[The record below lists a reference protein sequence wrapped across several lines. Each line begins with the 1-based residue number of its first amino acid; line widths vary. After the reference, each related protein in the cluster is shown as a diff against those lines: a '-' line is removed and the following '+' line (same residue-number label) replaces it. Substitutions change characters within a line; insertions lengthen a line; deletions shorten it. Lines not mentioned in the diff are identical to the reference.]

1 MSMTDLNYDDAP
13 FAIRDDL
20 TMAHRVVWER
30 LSSPGTW
37 LTADTRVAI
46 ITEVRNANG
55 CALCRQR
62 KEALSPY
69 SVDGDHDSL
78 GDLPEN
84 IVEVIHRVVSDPAR
98 LMKKWYDDCLASGL
112 TEEEYVEI
120 IGVVCSTVSI
130 DTFARATG
138 LPLRELPSP
147 QPGEPTRIRPH
158 NAKPGGA
165 WVPWIGRDDAEGD
178 DIPRFGPPGSN
189 IRRSL
194 SLVPAEAHGFME
206 MNEAQY
212 LTGVQMRDFWT
223 DYRAIS
229 RMQIELVA
237 GRVSA
242 INQCAY

>member
-1 MSMTDLNYDDAP
+1 MTELNYDDAP
-13 FAIRDDL
+13 FAVRSDITD
-20 TMAHRVVWER
+20 AHRNAWNC

-37 LTADTRVAI
+37 LSAGTRVAI
-46 ITEVRNANG
+46 IAEVRNATG
-55 CALCRQR
+55 CALCAAR

-69 SVDGDHDSL
+69 GVDGVHDSL

-98 LMKKWYDDCLASGL
+98 LMKKWYGECLASGL
-112 TEEEYVEI
+112 SEEEYVEI

-130 DTFARATG
+130 DTFARAAG
-138 LPLRELPSP
+138 LKLRGLPSP
-147 QPGEPTRIRPH
+147 KPGEPSRIRPH
-158 NAKPGGA
+158 NARQGDA
-165 WVPWIGRDDAEGD
+165 WVPWIGAEDAEGD

-189 IRRSL
+189 VRRAL

-212 LTGVQMRDFWT
+212 LNGIQMRDFST

>member
-1 MSMTDLNYDDAP
+1 MSDLNYDDAP
-13 FAIRDDL
+13 FAIRGDL
-20 TMAHRVVWER
+20 TSSHRNAWER

-37 LTADTRVAI
+37 LGADTRVAI
-46 ITEVRNANG
+46 IAEVRNGPA
-55 CALCRQR
+55 CSLCTAR

-69 SVDGDHDSL
+69 AVEGDHDSL

-84 IVEVIHRVVSDPAR
+84 IVEVVHRVVSDPAR

-112 TEEEYVEI
+112 SEEEYVEI

-130 DTFARATG
+130 DSFARAAG
-138 LPLRELPSP
+138 LPLRALPSP
-147 QPGEPTRIRPH
+147 TPGEPTRVRPH

-189 IRRSL
+189 IRRAL

-212 LTGVQMRDFWT
+212 LNGVQMRDFST

>member
-1 MSMTDLNYDDAP
+1 MTEFNYDDAP
-13 FAIRDDL
+13 FAIRADL
-20 TMAHRVVWER
+20 ADAHRAAWQR
-30 LSSPGTW
+30 LSAPGTW
-37 LTADTRVAI
+37 LSAETRVAI
-46 ITEVRNANG
+46 IAEVRNVKG
-55 CALCRQR
+55 CRLCAAR

-69 SVDGDHDSL
+69 SVDGTHDSL

-98 LMKKWYDDCLASGL
+98 LMKKWYDDCIASGL

-130 DTFARATG
+130 DTFAHAAG
-138 LPLRELPSP
+138 LPLRDLPRP
-147 QPGEPTRIRPH
+147 TPGEPTRVRPR
-158 NAKPGGA
+158 NAKQGDA
-165 WVPWIGRDDAEGD
+165 WVPWIGAEDAEGD

-189 IRRSL
+189 VRRAL

-212 LTGVQMRDFWT
+212 LNGVQMRDFST
-223 DYRAIS
+223 DYRAID

>member
-1 MSMTDLNYDDAP
+1 MTDLNYDDAP
-13 FAIRDDL
+13 FAIRDEL
-20 TMAHRVVWER
+20 TSSHRNAWER

-37 LTADTRVAI
+37 LTAETRVAI
-46 ITEVRNANG
+46 IAEVRIAPA
-55 CALCRQR
+55 CSLCKAR
-62 KEALSPY
+62 KDALSPY
-69 SVDGDHDSL
+69 AVAGDHDSH

-84 IVEVIHRVVSDPAR
+84 IVEVVHRVVSDPAR

-130 DTFARATG
+130 DSFTRAAG
-138 LPLRELPSP
+138 LPLRDLPSP
-147 QPGEPTRIRPH
+147 TPGEPTRVRPH

-165 WVPWIGRDDAEGD
+165 WVPWIGRNDAEGD

-189 IRRSL
+189 IRRAL
-194 SLVPAEAHGFME
+194 SLVPEEAHGFME

-212 LTGVQMRDFWT
+212 LNGVQMRDFST
-223 DYRAIS
+223 DYRAIN

>member
-1 MSMTDLNYDDAP
+1 MTELNYDDAP
-13 FAIRDDL
+13 FAIRADL
-20 TMAHRVVWER
+20 ADAHRAAWQR
-30 LSSPGTW
+30 LSAPGTW
-37 LTADTRVAI
+37 LSAETRVAI
-46 ITEVRNANG
+46 IAEVRNVKG
-55 CALCRQR
+55 CKLCAAR

-78 GDLPEN
+78 GELPEN

-98 LMKKWYDDCLASGL
+98 LMKKWYDDCIASGL
-112 TEEEYVEI
+112 SEEEYVEI

-130 DTFARATG
+130 NTFAHAAG
-138 LPLRELPSP
+138 LPLRDLPRPRSGA
-147 QPGEPTRIRPH
+147 QTRVRPH
-158 NAKPGGA
+158 NAKQGDA
-165 WVPWIGRDDAEGD
+165 WVPWIGAEDAEGD

-189 IRRSL
+189 VRRAL

-212 LTGVQMRDFWT
+212 LNGVQMRDFST
-223 DYRAIS
+223 DYRAIDQ
-229 RMQIELVA
+229 MQIELVA

>member
-1 MSMTDLNYDDAP
+1 MTELNYDDAP

-20 TMAHRVVWER
+20 AGVHRDAWVR

-37 LTADTRVAI
+37 LEADTRVAI
-46 ITEVRNANG
+46 IAEVRNAPG
-55 CALCRQR
+55 CALCTAR

-69 SVDGDHDSL
+69 GVEGEHDSL

-84 IVEVIHRVVSDPAR
+84 IVEVIHRVISDPAR

-120 IGVVCSTVSI
+120 VGVVCSTVAI
-130 DTFARATG
+130 DTFADAIG
-138 LPLRELPSP
+138 VPLRELPEP
-147 QPGEPTRIRPH
+147 QDGAPSRVRPH
-158 NAKPGGA
+158 NAKQGPA
-165 WVPWIGRDDAEGD
+165 WVPWIGAEDAEGD

-189 IRRSL
+189 VRRAL

-206 MNEAQY
+206 MNEAHY
-212 LTGVQMRDFWT
+212 LTGVQMRDFST
-223 DYRAIS
+223 DYRAIT
-229 RMQIELVA
+229 REQIELIA

>member
-1 MSMTDLNYDDAP
+1 MTELNYDDAP
-13 FAIRDDL
+13 FAVRADL
-20 TMAHRVVWER
+20 AGAHRDAWER

-37 LTADTRVAI
+37 LSAETRVAI
-46 ITEVRNANG
+46 IAEVRNVAN
-55 CALCRQR
+55 CALCKAR
-62 KEALSPY
+62 KDALSPY
-69 SVDGDHDSL
+69 SVDGTHDSL
-78 GDLPEN
+78 GELPEN
-84 IVEVIHRVVSDPAR
+84 IVEVVHRVVSDPAR
-98 LMKKWYDDCLASGL
+98 LMKQWYDDCRASGL

-130 DTFARATG
+130 DTFCRGAG
-138 LPLRELPSP
+138 LPLRALPDP
-147 QPGEPTRIRPH
+147 KPGEPTRQRPH
-158 NAKPGGA
+158 NASQGEA
-165 WVPWIGRDDAEGD
+165 WVPWIAAEDAEGD

-189 IRRSL
+189 VRRAL

-212 LTGVQMRDFWT
+212 LNGVQMRDFST

-229 RMQIELVA
+229 RAQIELVA

>member
-1 MSMTDLNYDDAP
+1 MAELTYDDAP
-13 FAIRDDL
+13 FAIRADIVD
-20 TMAHRVVWER
+20 AHRGAWAR

-37 LTADTRVAI
+37 LDADTRVAI
-46 ITEVRNANG
+46 IAEVRNAKD
-55 CALCRQR
+55 CALCAAR
-62 KEALSPY
+62 KDALSPY
-69 SVDGDHDSL
+69 GVDGAHDSL

-84 IVEVIHRVVSDPAR
+84 IVEVIHRVLSDPAR

-112 TEEEYVEI
+112 SEEEYVEI

-130 DTFARATG
+130 DTFAHAAG
-138 LPLRELPSP
+138 LPLRPLPTAK
-147 QPGEPTRIRPH
+147 PGEPTRVRPH
-158 NAKPGGA
+158 NAKQGAA
-165 WVPWIGRDDAEGD
+165 WVPWIGADDAEGD

-189 IRRSL
+189 VRRAL

-212 LTGVQMRDFWT
+212 LNGVQMRDFST
-223 DYRAIS
+223 DYRAIT
-229 RMQIELVA
+229 REQIELIA

>member
-1 MSMTDLNYDDAP
+1 MTEFNYDDAP
-13 FAIRDDL
+13 FAIRSDL
-20 TMAHRVVWER
+20 SAAHRNAWAH

-37 LTADTRVAI
+37 LTAETRVAI
-46 ITEVRNANG
+46 IAEVRNVQG
-55 CALCRQR
+55 CALCDAR

-69 SVDGDHDSL
+69 GVDGVHDSL

-84 IVEVIHRVVSDPAR
+84 IVEVVHRVVSDPAR

-130 DTFARATG
+130 DSFAYAAG
-138 LPLRELPSP
+138 LPLRDLPIPKAGTPS
-147 QPGEPTRIRPH
+147 RIRPH
-158 NAKPGGA
+158 NAKQGDA
-165 WVPWIGRDDAEGD
+165 WVPWIGADDAEGD

-189 IRRSL
+189 VRRAL

-212 LTGVQMRDFWT
+212 LNGVQMRDFST
-223 DYRAIS
+223 DYRAID